1 MFVEL
6 FRTLGWFFMTLAVNF
21 VAQVPLDKRW
31 IIFLNPMAS
40 SVETFKWATLGVGA
54 FSLVPLLSS
63 FLIIVVVMT
72 GGTWYFGSAVRQWAT
87 SLVVE
92 PSNAWVIDARR
103 LSIRERVGEFWRY
116 RRIFKFFALRFL
128 KRMYQGC
135 LLYTSDAAD
144 E

>member
-40 SVETFKWATLGVGA
+40 SVEVFEWATLGIGA

-72 GGTWYFGSAVRQWAT
+72 GGTWYFGFAVRQWAT
-87 SLVVE
+87 SLVAE

-103 LSIRERVGEFWRY
+103 LGIRERVEEFWRY
-116 RRIFKFFALRFL
+116 RRIFKFMLIASLICV
-128 KRMYQGC
+128 G
-135 LLYTSDAAD
+135 
-144 E
+144 